1 MINLDKSC
9 ACSDV
14 FEAAGSYQ
22 GAQGGLELPGRE
34 GGQGVVLRSSPS
46 KKPSKLQGN
55 GKMSLSLQMFYQNY
69 SIGKTSINHGMLK

>member
-46 KKPSKLQGN
+46 KNSSKLQEN
-55 GKMSLSLQMFYQNY
+55 GKRLLNLLIFDQRY
-69 SIGKTSINHGMLK
+69 SIGNISIN